1 MGIPTMAETPAA
13 ASPSTT
19 TSPVK
24 APAPKP
30 PRRSF
35 RSWFWGSM
43 AGAVLLITL
52 YTLFMLWFSYSEGER
67 AGVLQKFSKRGWICK
82 TYEGEV
88 AQYVVGGVAPQIWNF
103 SVRDPA
109 VAELLHKAVGQQV
122 RIHYK
127 EHRGLPTNCF
137 GETDYFADRFE
148 VITAPQPVTPMS
160 GLSVEPMAVPPAV
173 TTPAVP
179 ATTQPPAQP

>member
-1 MGIPTMAETPAA
+1 MAETPIAA
-13 ASPSTT
+13 PPSPSTPA
-19 TSPVK
+19 SP
-24 APAPKP
+24 PAARP

-35 RSWFWGSM
+35 RSWFWGSLI
-43 AGAVLLITL
+43 GALLLIGL
-52 YTLFMLWFSYSEGER
+52 YTMFMLWFSYSEGER

-109 VAELLHKAVGQQV
+109 VAGQLHKAVGQQV
-122 RIHYK
+122 RIHYE

-148 VITAPQPVTPMS
+148 IITAPHSVIPQS
-160 GLSVEPMAVPPAV
+160 GLTVEPAAAPPPAA
-173 TTPAVP
+173 PA
-179 ATTQPPAQP
+179 ATQP